1 MVSLGEEGGEGKI
14 RERGWKGRRIRERGW
29 KGRRIRERGWKGRR
43 IRERER
49 MEVWYGKVKGE
60 E

>member
-29 KGRRIRERGWKGRR
+29 KGRRIRERGWKGTR

-49 MEVWYGKVKGE
+49 MEGRKE
-60 E
+60 D